1 MVDSCNSAVAGCL
14 IRLLACVLQGPG
26 HARVQFCVASVL
38 AILVLDDAAMEVI
51 KQRGEGHLVFEATL
65 RLLSHVL
72 TAVKFSVAVGDGQI
86 LSEGMTKADV
96 AAAMQ
101 KLRNGSDS
109 GGKEAS
115 TAALR
120 QGSVT
125 CADPLLKTAARR
137 LSQETHISSSSGG
150 NAVPLSR
157 RISADAAA
165 AATMLQEAS
174 RMSAAGSS
182 SGASQQQSVEEE
194 EEAPEPLDVQAAVSL
209 AEACAQAMWGSAH
222 YSLDEPQLHITQVR
236 VAALGAT
243 ANHQLRAMCN
253 VALF

>member
-1 MVDSCNSAVAGCL
+1 
-14 IRLLACVLQGPG
+14 
-26 HARVQFCVASVL
+26 VL
-38 AILVLDDAAMEVI
+38 AILVLDDAAMEII

-72 TAVKFSVAVGDGQI
+72 TAVKFSLAVGDGQI
-86 LSEGMTKADV
+86 LSEGMTQADV

-109 GGKEAS
+109 GSKGAC
-115 TAALR
+115 TPAMR

-125 CADPLLKTAARR
+125 GADPLAKTAARR

-150 NAVPLSR
+150 AAGPLSR

-182 SGASQQQSVEEE
+182 SGASQQQSLEEE
-194 EEAPEPLDVQAAVSL
+194 DAPEPLDVQAAVSL

-222 YSLDEPQLHITQVR
+222 YNLDEPKLHITQV
-236 VAALGAT
+236 GSPT
-243 ANHQLRAMCN
+243 
-253 VALF
+253 